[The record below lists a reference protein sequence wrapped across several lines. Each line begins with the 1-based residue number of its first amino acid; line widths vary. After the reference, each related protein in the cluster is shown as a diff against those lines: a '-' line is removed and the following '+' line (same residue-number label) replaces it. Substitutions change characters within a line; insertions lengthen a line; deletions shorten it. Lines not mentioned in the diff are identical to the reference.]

1 MKSKQGN
8 GNFVYLIVVAAVL
21 FLVYS
26 YLAGGTNSPTV
37 SLNQIADD
45 IDAGKIDTIT
55 VRGDMLQVV
64 YKQQTSSSGT
74 GTADQPVLS
83 RKGRESSLIEQL
95 QAMGVSE
102 EMLRQTNIE
111 FAEPTDWS
119 TLVNLGITVVGMIVL
134 GVLFFFF
141 IRQFQGANN
150 QALSFGKS
158 RARMFSGDRP
168 TVTFEDVAGIEES
181 KEELKEIVEFLKE
194 PQKFVNLGARI
205 PKGMLLMG
213 APGTGKTL
221 LAKAVAGEAGV
232 PFFSIS
238 GSEFVEMFVGVGAS
252 RVRDLFDQAKRHS
265 PCIVFV
271 DEIDAVGRYRGAGL
285 GGSHDEREQTLN
297 QILVEMDG
305 FDTDTNV
312 IVVAAT
318 NRPDILDPALLR
330 PGRFDRRVIL
340 DQPDIRGREAIFR
353 VHTRGK
359 PVAAEV
365 DLSELAQSTP
375 GLVGADIEN
384 VVNEAAILA
393 ARRGRR
399 RIGMSEFNEAVERV
413 IAGPERRS
421 RLISQEELR
430 VFAYHE
436 TGHALVAH
444 VLPKCDPVRKI
455 SIVARGMAG
464 GYTIALPEEDRY
476 VLLRSK
482 IEDDIAY
489 GLGGRAAEEI
499 VFGEASTGA
508 SSDLEKTTKMA
519 RAMVTR
525 FGMNDTLGPLTYG
538 RKEELVFLG
547 KEIGE
552 QRDYSEAIAHQI
564 DDEVRQ
570 IVNRAYGRAKTVI
583 EEHREQMDRIVHFL
597 MERETLSATEFSAA
611 FEGQPLPK
619 RVDKL
624 APPAAET
631 AEQPV
636 LKTAPVAA

>member
-1 MKSKQGN
+1 MKSRQGN
-8 GNFVYLIVVAAVL
+8 SNFVYFIVIAAVL

-26 YLAGGTNSPTV
+26 FLSGESSGPTLP
-37 SLNQIADD
+37 LNRVADD
-45 IDAGKIDTIT
+45 IENGKIASIS
-55 VRGDMLQVV
+55 VRGDMLHVTYQP
-64 YKQQTSSSGT
+64 QTT
-74 GTADQPVLS
+74 LADQIVIS
-83 RKGRESSLIEQL
+83 RKGRESSLVEQL
-95 QAMGVSE
+95 QALGVSE
-102 EMLRQTNIE
+102 ETLRQVNIE
-111 FAEPTDWS
+111 FDEPTDWG
-119 TLVNLGITVVGMIVL
+119 TLLNLGLTLAGMVALVV
-134 GVLFFFF
+134 FFYFF

-158 RARMFSGDRP
+158 KAKMFSGDRP
-168 TVTFEDVAGIEES
+168 TVTFDDVAGIEES
-181 KEELKEIVEFLKE
+181 KEELAEVVEFLKE
-194 PQKFVNLGARI
+194 PEKFVNLGARI
-205 PKGMLLMG
+205 PKGVLLVG

-232 PFFSIS
+232 PFFTIS

-312 IVVAAT
+312 IIVAAT

-330 PGRFDRRVIL
+330 PGRFDRRVVL

-365 DLSELAQSTP
+365 DLEELAQATP
-375 GLVGADIEN
+375 GFVGADIEN
-384 VVNEAAILA
+384 AVNEAAILA

-399 RIGMSEFNEAVERV
+399 RIGMSEFHEAIERV
-413 IAGPERRS
+413 IAGPERHS
-421 RLISQEELR
+421 RVISQEELK

-436 TGHALVAH
+436 AGHALVAH

-476 VLLRSK
+476 VLQRSK

-508 SSDLEKTTKMA
+508 SSDLEKVTQMA

-525 FGMNDTLGPLTYG
+525 FGMSKALGPLVYG

-552 QRDYSEAIAHQI
+552 QRDYSDAIAHKI
-564 DDEVRQ
+564 DDEVHA
-570 IVNRAYGRAKTVI
+570 IVMRAYERAKQTLQENSEAMHRVV
-583 EEHREQMDRIVHFL
+583 EHL
-597 MERETLSATEFSAA
+597 MERETLSAEEFLAA
-611 FEGQPLPK
+611 FDGRPLPK
-619 RVDKL
+619 RKEKPPKTPPKKQVEPVL
-624 APPAAET
+624 NTAPAA
-631 AEQPV
+631 A
-636 LKTAPVAA
+636 